1 MALTAEQKELNR
13 QKRNERDRAWRAR
26 YKARDVL
33 EKQGLA
39 AIEEQFA
46 PAIAAADALA
56 DAAEKRC
63 RDGIAARRAEIDRL
77 EQELKDFTTTA
88 RAEWHAAREP
98 VQDLYSQKRA
108 AESKL
113 EKDLD
118 SKFPDLVG
126 AARWSAAMWKAQA
139 TSR

>member
-1 MALTAEQKELNR
+1 MALTAAQKETNRLNR
-13 QKRNERDRAWRAR
+13 NARDRAWRAR
-26 YKARDVL
+26 RKERDAL
-33 EKQGLA
+33 EQAGLA
-39 AIEEQFA
+39 AIEERLA
-46 PAIAAADALA
+46 PEIAAANAMA
-56 DAAEKRC
+56 DAAERKC
-63 RDGIAARRAEIDRL
+63 NEGIAARRAEIARL
-77 EQELKDFTTTA
+77 EDELQAFTEQA